1 MGFNW
6 LTYFAFTNP
15 LMNYIDNMQS
25 GWLSPILDR
34 FQEWG
39 GFTYADELMNVGRS
53 IAVIMGNLP
62 TPILYLMGYGMAL
75 TLVGAL
81 ISMII
86 RLL

>member
-15 LMNYIDNMQS
+15 LMNYIDNIQS
-25 GWLSPILDR
+25 GWLDSITER

-39 GFTYADELMNVGRS
+39 GFTYGDELMKVGRS

-62 TPILYLMGYGMAL
+62 MPILYLMGYGMAI

-81 ISMII
+81 ISMIF